1 MRSLDPEIA
10 GRMLARE
17 TENNAARVNL
27 LRQMA
32 GEGGGREFAAAER
45 AGTAGPMYRE
55 AFGVDPGSLKIPERA
70 LRQLMRTPA
79 IKEAA
84 AAARVNAANTG
95 ANVGPSNASGSVEGL
110 HQIKLALEDKIA
122 KAQAKAT
129 GASEN
134 EARGLIAAKD
144 RLVAF
149 IESISPEYAS
159 ARGVFAQMSRPV
171 NQMDVAGEV
180 LRRGTSATSDLAGT
194 PRLMPDRLLSSMRD
208 EPALVKAA
216 TGRSLGNLERVLEP
230 EQINALRAIAGEV
243 DRAAAVGRA
252 GTGPGSPTAQRLAS
266 TNLLRQIGMPEN
278 MTDNALVQT
287 LMRPVQFGASVA
299 EPRIQQ
305 VLLDIIQNPQL
316 AQEALR
322 RATPA
327 NRAALQR
334 LLANEALTQA
344 VRSAA
349 PAAVL
354 ASGQRGQ

>member
-1 MRSLDPEIA
+1 
-10 GRMLARE
+10 
-17 TENNAARVNL
+17 
-27 LRQMA
+27 
-32 GEGGGREFAAAER
+32 
-45 AGTAGPMYRE
+45 
-55 AFGVDPGSLKIPERA
+55 
-70 LRQLMRTPA
+70 MRTPA

-144 RLVAF
+144 RLVTF
-149 IESISPEYAS
+149 IESISPEYAN

-180 LRRGTSATSDLAGT
+180 LRRGTSSTSDLAGT
-194 PRLMPDRLLSSMRD
+194 PRLMPDKLMTALRD
-208 EPALVKAA
+208 EPALVRAA
-216 TGRSLGNLERVLEP
+216 TGRELGPLSRVMDP
-230 EQINALRAIAGEV
+230 EQVNAIRAVAGEV

-252 GTGPGSPTAQRLAS
+252 GAGPGSPTAQRLAS
-266 TNLLRQIGMPEN
+266 TNLLRQIGLPEN

-287 LMRPVQFGASVA
+287 LMRPLQFGASVA

-305 VLLDIIQNPQL
+305 TLLELVQNPAL
-316 AQEALR
+316 AKEALR

-327 NRAALQR
+327 QQVQLRR
-334 LLANEALTQA
+334 LLANQEAMQA
-344 VRSAA
+344 FRSVA
-349 PAAVL
+349 PAAAL
-354 ASGQRGQ
+354 TAGKGGQ